1 MSTRR
6 TDVYSDVDMSFGLT
20 IRSDIA
26 KVFDV
31 NSIRQSV
38 KNIVMT
44 RDRLFHPE
52 SGPRISNALFDLDNP
67 FNRALIKDEIII
79 ALKRN
84 EKRITNIDV
93 DFGVSSIDANELEC
107 NITYQIVNTIGRYEV
122 SIVLERV
129 R

>member
-1 MSTRR
+1 MSIKR
-6 TDVYSDVDMSFGLT
+6 TDVYSDIDMSMGLT

-31 NSIRQSV
+31 NAIKQSV

-52 SGPRISNALFDLDNP
+52 SGPRISNALFDMDNP
-67 FNRALIKDEIII
+67 FNRALIKDEIIL
-79 ALKRN
+79 ALKKN
-84 EKRITNIDV
+84 EKRVTDLEV
-93 DFGVSSIDANELEC
+93 SFGVSRIDSNELEC
-107 NITYQIVNTIGRYEV
+107 NITFSIVNTIGRYEV
-122 SIVLERV
+122 SVVLQRV

>member
-1 MSTRR
+1 MSIKR
-6 TDVYSDVDMSFGLT
+6 TDVYSDIDMSMGLT

-31 NSIRQSV
+31 NAIKQSV

-52 SGPRISNALFDLDNP
+52 SGPRISNALFDMDNP
-67 FNRALIKDEIII
+67 FNRALIKDEIIL
-79 ALKRN
+79 ALKKN
-84 EKRITNIDV
+84 EKRVTNVDV
-93 DFGVSSIDANELEC
+93 DFGVSRIDSNELEC
-107 NITYQIVNTIGRYEV
+107 NITFSIVNTIGRYEV
-122 SIVLERV
+122 SVVLQRV